1 LVFTTSVKT
10 NPDIV
15 PQPPKIERPF
25 PEVRSST
32 ADYEIPSGDFLIKA
46 DDSGHYAEEAELES
60 KKIRLKEKLA
70 LFDIEIEKIETTAGP
85 VVTLFEIVPSQS
97 VRISKILSLENDIA
111 LALAAK
117 GIRIIAPMPGR
128 GTIGVE
134 IPNDN
139 PSIVL
144 AGSVL
149 PDLKNSKLSLP
160 IALGKSISGQT
171 YVDDLARVPHL
182 LIAGATGS
190 GKSVGV
196 NMIIAS
202 LLFSKYPN
210 EVKFAIIDPK
220 KVELSVYETLKYHFL
235 VKSPDLNEYIISSP
249 SSAVILLKSVVLEM
263 ELRYDKLSHVGVRNI
278 IDYNNKVKTGT
289 IKPRDGEEFDHKFMP
304 YIVVVIDE
312 LADLMITAGKDVEEP
327 IARLAQM
334 ARAVGIHLVV
344 ATQRPSVDVITGVIK
359 ANFPARI
366 AYQTAQR
373 TDSRTILDMNGAEQ
387 LLGRGDMLYLPPG
400 TPKPIRIQN
409 AYITMDEIERLIEVV
424 SEQPYPDEVYQL
436 PSLIEKKGMETGL
449 LNDLDPMF
457 TEAAEAVVRGQ
468 QGSVS
473 FIQRKLKVG
482 YARAARIVDQL
493 EAAGIVGAGEGSKA
507 REILVENED
516 ELETIIR
523 NL

>member
-1 LVFTTSVKT
+1 
-10 NPDIV
+10 
-15 PQPPKIERPF
+15 
-25 PEVRSST
+25 
-32 ADYEIPSGDFLIKA
+32 
-46 DDSGHYAEEAELES
+46 
-60 KKIRLKEKLA
+60 
-70 LFDIEIEKIETTAGP
+70 
-85 VVTLFEIVPSQS
+85 
-97 VRISKILSLENDIA
+97 
-111 LALAAK
+111 
-117 GIRIIAPMPGR
+117 
-128 GTIGVE
+128 
-134 IPNDN
+134 
-139 PSIVL
+139 
-144 AGSVL
+144 
-149 PDLKNSKLSLP
+149 
-160 IALGKSISGQT
+160 
-171 YVDDLARVPHL
+171 
-182 LIAGATGS
+182 
-190 GKSVGV
+190 
-196 NMIIAS
+196 
-202 LLFSKYPN
+202 
-210 EVKFAIIDPK
+210 
-220 KVELSVYETLKYHFL
+220 
-235 VKSPDLNEYIISSP
+235 
-249 SSAVILLKSVVLEM
+249 LLKSVVLEM

-278 IDYNNKVKTGT
+278 IDYNNKIKTGT
-289 IKPRDGEEFDHKFMP
+289 IKPRDDIEVNHKFMP

-409 AYITMDEIERLIEVV
+409 AYITTDEIEKLIEVV

-436 PSLIEKKGMETGL
+436 PSLIDKKGQDSGL

-457 TEAAEAVVRGQ
+457 QDAAEAVVRSQ

-507 REILVENED
+507 REILVESED